1 MGFRRSRSDR
11 WWRGVCG
18 GLAQSQGWNSNVVR
32 MVAAVLAIAIPGVS
46 LIPMLIIYVVLGY
59 YLPESEEF

>member
-1 MGFRRSRSDR
+1 
-11 WWRGVCG
+11 
-18 GLAQSQGWNSNVVR
+18 VVR

-46 LIPMLIIYVVLGY
+46 LIPMLVVYVVLGY